1 MWMTNLYMNMNAIQI
16 ITNVGM
22 PTQLYTSFSSLKST
36 ALSIAC
42 FDHGNV
48 KIWML
53 WRCLGRSNTFYD
65 KYKDLS
71 SDRQRPC
78 KKLGVVTH
86 ICNPRPGRAE
96 TRWPWRLTGQVIH
109 LMQWEPDFMSD
120 LDLKSRVW
128 HLFLLENGEG
138 HHFHAYFF
146 VVDICWTTRGM

>member
-1 MWMTNLYMNMNAIQI
+1 MNAIQI

-96 TRWPWRLTGQVIH
+96 TR
-109 LMQWEPDFMSD
+109 
-120 LDLKSRVW
+120 
-128 HLFLLENGEG
+128 
-138 HHFHAYFF
+138 
-146 VVDICWTTRGM
+146 